1 MRIQEKTIKILH
13 TADIH
18 LGMYPD
24 KGRPWSEERHDALW
38 NVLRRMVQAAEDETD
53 LLLIAGDLFHR
64 QPLLRELKE
73 VNALFQTLSH
83 ARVVLIA
90 GNHDCVTPRSR
101 YLDFPWAPSVSFLMG
116 GTEDSVFFEDL
127 NTQVH
132 GFSYRQTEI
141 REPLYDRIK
150 APCDGRIH
158 ILLAHG
164 GDEKHIPVNPGRPA
178 SNSFHYAAFGHIHKP
193 ELREDLRLAWC
204 GSPEPLDCSDTGVRG
219 YVRAEVSLNQ
229 TCLRFVPA
237 CTARYIP
244 LTVSV
249 QPDTTREGL
258 AHSLARTMQAKGLS
272 HLYQITL
279 LGERELDMDF
289 GAAPPLPGRV
299 ASWNDQTHIS
309 LDYERLR
316 ALHDRDLLGY
326 FLAQA
331 DTLPPGEL
339 RDKVIAYGVRACLT
353 EGGRP

>member
-1 MRIQEKTIKILH
+1 MKKTVRILH
-13 TADIH
+13 TADLH

-38 NVLRRMVQAAEDETD
+38 NTFRRIVQTAEAEAD

-83 ARVVLIA
+83 TRVVLIA
-90 GNHDCVTPRSR
+90 GNHDCITPQSR
-101 YLDFPWAPSVSFLMG
+101 YPDFPWASSVSFLMG

-127 NTQVH
+127 NTVVH

-141 REPLYDRIK
+141 REALYDRMR
-150 APCDGRIH
+150 APGDGRIH

-164 GDEKHIPVNPGRPA
+164 GDEKHIPVNPGRLA
-178 SNSFHYAAFGHIHKP
+178 SNGFHYAAFGHIHKP

-204 GSPEPLDCSDTGVRG
+204 GSPEPLDCTDTGARG
-219 YVRAEVSLNQ
+219 YVQAEVSLNQ

-244 LTVSV
+244 LSVTVR
-249 QPDTTREGL
+249 PDTTREGL
-258 AHSLARTMQAKGLS
+258 AHSLAQTMQAKGLS

-279 LGERELDMDF
+279 SGERETDMDF
-289 GAAPPLPGRV
+289 STAPPLPGRV
-299 ASWNDQTHIS
+299 SSWNDRTHIA
-309 LDYERLR
+309 LDYGRLR
-316 ALHDRDLLGY
+316 VLHEKDLLGH
-326 FLAQA
+326 FLAQT

-339 RDKVIAYGVRACLT
+339 REKVMAYGVRACLT
-353 EGGRP
+353 QGGRP